1 MTAPRL
7 IRLVPTGEVF
17 QGVDLVEPVPVEPLS
32 EEQIDKLWDEPHLTV
47 QQRVARREMVRTVE
61 QAHGIGRRMD
71 A

>member
-17 QGVDLVEPVPVEPLS
+17 QGVDLVEPCEVQPLS
-32 EEQIDKLWDEPHLTV
+32 EEQIRLIAAENDV
-47 QQRVARREMVRTVE
+47 QPGAIISFARAIE

>member
-17 QGVDLVEPVPVEPLS
+17 QGVDLVEPCEVQPLS
-32 EEQIDKLWDEPHLTV
+32 EEQIIEIAKLFGMEGKFSERAFAH
-47 QQRVARREMVRTVE
+47 AIEK
-61 QAHGIGRRMD
+61 AHGIGRRMD

>member
-17 QGVDLVEPVPVEPLS
+17 QGVDLVEPCEVQPLS
-32 EEQIDKLWDEPHLTV
+32 EE
-47 QQRVARREMVRTVE
+47 RVSELAREMVKGNKSVE
-61 QAHGIGRRMD
+61 WLCRALEREHGIGRRMD

>member
-17 QGVDLVEPVPVEPLS
+17 LGTELVEPEEVRPLTEQQIIEIAKQYGMEGKFS
-32 EEQIDKLWDEPHLTV
+32 ERAFAHAIEK
-47 QQRVARREMVRTVE
+47 
-61 QAHGIGRRMD
+61 AHGIGRRLD